1 MDSMIAGGE
10 LQRWTMNLFMGQK
23 LKKGSEMNT
32 DMLKEHLILQRAIQ
46 VSSEYHIS
54 LTWVIYL
61 ISFSPWAT
69 LHNFCYWGLWVK
81 AKSLVLFKHFLRCS
95 VNPQETCASLSNKQ
109 TREKTDLSWSN
120 VLILSSVHHRM
131 FNQENKANCLSL
143 LSSTKFI
150 TDCFILPF

>member
-54 LTWVIYL
+54 NWNVSDQKYLYTHGINSIVDIYS
-61 ISFSPWAT
+61 IASPESKYI
-69 LHNFCYWGLWVK
+69 NFFFFYSWEWYNHG
-81 AKSLVLFKHFLRCS
+81 SL
-95 VNPQETCASLSNKQ
+95 KQ
-109 TREKTDLSWSN
+109 R
-120 VLILSSVHHRM
+120 
-131 FNQENKANCLSL
+131 
-143 LSSTKFI
+143 
-150 TDCFILPF
+150 